1 MTAIMTTRSRAVLA
15 VLLMCLAAGLPAQ
28 TRTFP
33 VDDLKPGM
41 VAIGRT
47 VFEGDRL
54 DEFKAHILGVLRNTI
69 GPRRNLILAR
79 LEGGPLANTGVIAG
93 MSGSPVYIDG
103 RLVGAVSYSLGQF
116 AKEPIAGITPFDE
129 MVEAAT
135 LPSPRRA
142 AARVELTTP
151 ITQDG
156 LRAALSQAFAW
167 TKPFAESP
175 NDVQIFGDV
184 AVNAGI
190 GTLLR
195 PIATPITLGGFDPR
209 VIDPVAGAFRD
220 RGFLP
225 VMAGG
230 SMKLA
235 AQAGSAS
242 GSASPRPLRPG
253 DPIGVAL
260 MSGDL
265 ELGATGTVTEVAGD
279 RIYAFGHPFYGLGP
293 TAFPLTRAYVHVVL
307 PSLTSS
313 MKIASTGDVIGTV
326 LQDRATTIA
335 GTLGAGPSMIPIT
348 LNLNAERGTRKT
360 FKMAMVR
367 DQLFTPLLAYLSVLN
382 TLTSYERENGVAS
395 YAVHGSAQI
404 KNHAPLAFEDLFS
417 GDQPSVGAAAS
428 VVTPINVLLRNAFE
442 DVEIDALTLDIQA
455 SEQARSATVERV
467 WLDGTRV
474 KPGSTVNIKVL
485 LRSYRGEEIMKSLA
499 MQVPANARGSL
510 SVMVADGVRLGQWE
524 SRELQVQPLQ
534 TRGVP
539 QLLQVLNSARKNNR
553 LYVRLIT
560 RDGGAIVKGEPL
572 TALPPSVLAVMEAD
586 RSGGSFR
593 PLQSAVLGE
602 WEIPTDLAVTG
613 SRTLTL
619 PLED

>member
-1 MTAIMTTRSRAVLA
+1 MTTRICAAIAVL
-15 VLLMCLAAGLPAQ
+15 VVCLVGGLPAQ
-28 TRTFP
+28 TRIFP
-33 VDDLKPGM
+33 VADLRPGM
-41 VAIGRT
+41 VATGRT

-54 DEFKAHILGVLRNTI
+54 DEFKAHILGVLRNVI

-116 AKEPIAGITPFDE
+116 SKEPIAGITPFDE
-129 MVEAAT
+129 MLEAAT
-135 LPSPRRA
+135 LPGPRRQL
-142 AARVELTTP
+142 ARVELQTP
-151 ITQDG
+151 ITQDT

-167 TKPFAESP
+167 TRPFADSP
-175 NDVQIFGDV
+175 NDVQLLGG
-184 AVNAGI
+184 ASLNASLNGGI
-190 GTLLR
+190 ATLLR
-195 PIATPITLGGFDPR
+195 PIATPITLGGFDTT
-209 VIDPVAGAFRD
+209 VADPIASAFRD
-220 RGFLP
+220 RGFVP

-230 SMKLA
+230 FAQQDASA
-235 AQAGSAS
+235 AP
-242 GSASPRPLRPG
+242 PRPLRPG

-265 ELGATGTVTEVAGD
+265 ELGATGTVTEVDGD
-279 RIYAFGHPFYGLGP
+279 RVYAFGHPFYGLGP
-293 TAFPLTRAYVHVVL
+293 TAFPMTRAHVHVVL
-307 PSLTSS
+307 PSLISS

-335 GTLGAGPSMIPIT
+335 GTLGAGPSMIPVT
-348 LNLNAERGTRKT
+348 LNLQAARGTKKT

-367 DQLFTPLLAYLSVLN
+367 DQLFTPLLAYLSILN

-395 YAVHGSAQI
+395 YAVRGTAQV
-404 KNHAPLAFEDLFS
+404 KNHAALAFEDLFS

-428 VVTPINVLLRNAFE
+428 VVTPINVLLRNSFE
-442 DVEIDALTLDIQA
+442 DVEIDALTLDIDA
-455 SEQARSATVERV
+455 SEQSRSATLERV

-474 KPGSTVNIKVL
+474 KPGSTVNIKML
-485 LRSYRGEEIMKSLA
+485 LRSYRGEEIVKSLPV
-499 MQVPANARGSL
+499 QVPASARGSL
-510 SVMVADGVRLGQWE
+510 SLLVADGVRLSQWE

-539 QLLQVLNSARKNNR
+539 QMLQVLNSARRNNR
-553 LYVRLIT
+553 LYVRLVT
-560 RDGGAIVKGEPL
+560 RDGGAVVKGESL
-572 TALPPSVLAVMEAD
+572 AALPPSVLAVMEAD

-602 WEIPTDLAVTG
+602 WELPTDLAVSG

>member
-1 MTAIMTTRSRAVLA
+1 MTTRFLVAIAVL
-15 VLLMCLAAGLPAQ
+15 VVCLVGGLPAQ
-28 TRTFP
+28 TRVYP
-33 VDDLKPGM
+33 VEDLRPGM
-41 VAIGRT
+41 VATGRT

-54 DEFKAHILGVLRNTI
+54 DEFKAHILGVLRNVI

-116 AKEPIAGITPFDE
+116 SKEPIAGITPFNE
-129 MVEAAT
+129 MLDAAT
-135 LPSPRRA
+135 LPAPRRQ
-142 AARVELTTP
+142 AARVELQTP
-151 ITQDG
+151 ITQET

-167 TKPFAESP
+167 TKPFADSP
-175 NDVQIFGDV
+175 NDVQLLGGAIGGT
-184 AVNAGI
+184 VNGGI
-190 GTLLR
+190 ATLLR
-195 PIATPITLGGFDPR
+195 PIATPITLGGFDST
-209 VIDPVAGAFRD
+209 VADPVVSAFRD
-220 RGFLP
+220 RGFVP
-225 VMAGG
+225 VMAGSG
-230 SMKLA
+230 LA
-235 AQAGSAS
+235 QQDNTSAP
-242 GSASPRPLRPG
+242 PRPLRPG

-265 ELGATGTVTEVAGD
+265 ELGATGTVTEVDGE
-279 RIYAFGHPFYGLGP
+279 RVYAFGHPFYGLGP
-293 TAFPLTRAYVHVVL
+293 TAFPMTRAHVHVVL
-307 PSLTSS
+307 PSLISS

-335 GTLGAGPSMIPIT
+335 GTLGPGPSMIPVT
-348 LNLNAERGTRKT
+348 LNLQAARGTKKT

-367 DQLFTPLLAYLSVLN
+367 DQLFTPLLAYLSILN

-395 YAVHGSAQI
+395 YAVRGTAQV
-404 KNHAPLAFEDLFS
+404 KNHAALAFEDLFS

-428 VVTPINVLLRNAFE
+428 VVTPINVLLRNSFE
-442 DVEIDALTLDIQA
+442 DVEIDALTLDIDA
-455 SEQARSATVERV
+455 SEQSRSATLERV

-474 KPGSTVNIKVL
+474 KPGSTVNIKML
-485 LRSYRGEEIMKSLA
+485 LRSYRGEEIVKSLPV
-499 MQVPANARGSL
+499 QVPASARGGI
-510 SVMVADGVRLGQWE
+510 SVMVADGVRLAQWE

-539 QLLQVLNSARKNNR
+539 QMLQVLNSARRNNR
-553 LYVRLIT
+553 LYVRMIA
-560 RDGGAIVKGEPL
+560 RDGGAIVKGESL
-572 TALPPSVLAVMEAD
+572 AALPPSVLAVMEAD

-602 WEIPTDLAVTG
+602 WELPTDLAVSG

>member
-1 MTAIMTTRSRAVLA
+1 MTTRSRAVIA
-15 VLLMCLAAGLPAQ
+15 VLLVCLAAGLPAQ

-41 VAIGRT
+41 VATGRT

-54 DEFKAHILGVLRNTI
+54 DEFKAHILGVLHNVI

-116 AKEPIAGITPFDE
+116 SKEPIAGITPFDE

-135 LPSPRRA
+135 LPTPRRQ

-151 ITQDG
+151 ITQEG

-175 NDVQIFGDV
+175 NDVQILGGTGV
-184 AVNAGI
+184 SSGI
-190 GTLLR
+190 ATMLR
-195 PIATPITLGGFDPR
+195 PIATPITLGGFDST
-209 VIDPVAGAFRD
+209 VIDPVAAAFRD

-230 SMKLA
+230 SMKMA
-235 AQAGSAS
+235 RQDGTASAS
-242 GSASPRPLRPG
+242 GASDRPLRPG

-265 ELGATGTVTEVAGD
+265 ELGATGTVTEVVGD
-279 RIYAFGHPFYGLGP
+279 RVYAFGHPFYGLGP
-293 TAFPLTRAYVHVVL
+293 TAFPMTRAHVHVVL

-335 GTLGAGPSMIPIT
+335 GTLGPGPSMIPIT

-428 VVTPINVLLRNAFE
+428 VVTPINVLLRNSFE

-455 SEQARSATVERV
+455 SEQARSATLERV

-499 MQVPANARGSL
+499 LDVPANARGSL
-510 SVMVADGVRLGQWE
+510 SVMVSDGVRLSQWE

-539 QLLQVLNSARKNNR
+539 QLLQVLNSARRNNR

-560 RDGGAIVKGEPL
+560 RDGGAIVKGESL
-572 TALPPSVLAVMEAD
+572 AALPPSVLAVMEAD

-593 PLQSAVLGE
+593 PLQSAVLGQ

>member
-1 MTAIMTTRSRAVLA
+1 M
-15 VLLMCLAAGLPAQ
+15 
-28 TRTFP
+28 
-33 VDDLKPGM
+33 
-41 VAIGRT
+41 
-47 VFEGDRL
+47 
-54 DEFKAHILGVLRNTI
+54 
-69 GPRRNLILAR
+69 
-79 LEGGPLANTGVIAG
+79 
-93 MSGSPVYIDG
+93 
-103 RLVGAVSYSLGQF
+103 
-116 AKEPIAGITPFDE
+116 
-129 MVEAAT
+129 
-135 LPSPRRA
+135 
-142 AARVELTTP
+142 
-151 ITQDG
+151 
-156 LRAALSQAFAW
+156 
-167 TKPFAESP
+167 
-175 NDVQIFGDV
+175 
-184 AVNAGI
+184 
-190 GTLLR
+190 LR
-195 PIATPITLGGFDPR
+195 PIATPITLGGFDPS
-209 VIDPVAGAFRD
+209 VIDPVASAFRD

-230 SMKLA
+230 SMRMA
-235 AQAGSAS
+235 ARQDTSAS
-242 GSASPRPLRPG
+242 ASASPDRRLRPG

-279 RIYAFGHPFYGLGP
+279 RVYAFGHPFYGLGP
-293 TAFPLTRAYVHVVL
+293 TAFPMTRAHVLAVL

-382 TLTSYERENGVAS
+382 TLTSYERENGIAS

-404 KNHAPLAFEDLFS
+404 KNHAPLSFEDLFS

-428 VVTPINVLLRNAFE
+428 VVTPINVLLRNSFE

-455 SEQARSATVERV
+455 SEQARSATLERV

-499 MQVPANARGSL
+499 IDVPANARGSL
-510 SVMVADGVRLGQWE
+510 SVMVSDGVRLSQWE
-524 SRELQVQPLQ
+524 ARELQVQPLQ

-539 QLLQVLNSARKNNR
+539 QLLQVLNSARRNNR

-560 RDGGAIVKGEPL
+560 RDGGAIVKGESL
-572 TALPPSVLAVMEAD
+572 AALPPSVLAVMEAD

-593 PLQSAVLGE
+593 PLQSAVLGQ

>member
-1 MTAIMTTRSRAVLA
+1 
-15 VLLMCLAAGLPAQ
+15 
-28 TRTFP
+28 
-33 VDDLKPGM
+33 
-41 VAIGRT
+41 
-47 VFEGDRL
+47 
-54 DEFKAHILGVLRNTI
+54 
-69 GPRRNLILAR
+69 
-79 LEGGPLANTGVIAG
+79 
-93 MSGSPVYIDG
+93 
-103 RLVGAVSYSLGQF
+103 
-116 AKEPIAGITPFDE
+116 
-129 MVEAAT
+129 
-135 LPSPRRA
+135 
-142 AARVELTTP
+142 
-151 ITQDG
+151 

-175 NDVQIFGDV
+175 NDVQLFGDQ
-184 AVNAGI
+184 AVNGGMGSGI
-190 GTLLR
+190 ATLLR
-195 PIATPITLGGFDPR
+195 PIATPITIGGFDPR

-235 AQAGSAS
+235 AQDGSAS
-242 GSASPRPLRPG
+242 ASQRPLRPG

-428 VVTPINVLLRNAFE
+428 VVTPINVLLRNTFE

-602 WEIPTDLAVTG
+602 WEIPTDLAVSG

>member
-1 MTAIMTTRSRAVLA
+1 MTTRSRAVLA
-15 VLLMCLAAGLPAQ
+15 VLLACLAAGLPAQ
-28 TRTFP
+28 TRSFP
-33 VDDLKPGM
+33 IDDLKPGM
-41 VAIGRT
+41 VGIGRT

-54 DEFKAHILGVLRNTI
+54 DEFKVHILGVLRNTI

-129 MVEAAT
+129 MLEAAT
-135 LPSPRRA
+135 LPTPRRA

-167 TKPFAESP
+167 ARPFADNP
-175 NDVQIFGDV
+175 NDVQIFGDT
-184 AVNAGI
+184 AVSSGI
-190 GTLLR
+190 ATLLR
-195 PIATPITLGGFDPR
+195 PIATPITLGGFDPS

-220 RGFLP
+220 SGFLP

-235 AQAGSAS
+235 AAQGTS
-242 GSASPRPLRPG
+242 GSAPRPLRPG
-253 DPIGVAL
+253 DPLGVAL

-265 ELGATGTVTEVAGD
+265 ELGATGTVTEVDGD
-279 RIYAFGHPFYGLGP
+279 RVYAFGHPFYGLGP
-293 TAFPLTRAYVHVVL
+293 TQFPLTRAHVVVVL
-307 PSLTSS
+307 PSLSSS
-313 MKIASTGDVIGTV
+313 MKIASTGEVIGTV

-404 KNHAPLAFEDLFS
+404 KGHAPLAFEDLFS

-428 VVTPINVLLRNAFE
+428 VVTPINVLLRNSFE

>member
-1 MTAIMTTRSRAVLA
+1 MTTRFRAVIA
-15 VLLMCLAAGLPAQ
+15 VLLVCLAAGLPAQ
-28 TRTFP
+28 TRTYP
-33 VDDLKPGM
+33 IDDLRPGM
-41 VAIGRT
+41 VATGRT

-54 DEFKAHILGVLRNTI
+54 DEFKVHILGVLRNVI

-116 AKEPIAGITPFDE
+116 SKEPIAGITPFDE
-129 MVEAAT
+129 MLEAAT
-135 LPSPRRA
+135 LPASRRPA
-142 AARVELTTP
+142 QRVELTTP
-151 ITQDG
+151 ITQEG

-167 TKPFAESP
+167 TKPFADSP
-175 NDVQIFGDV
+175 NDVQIFGDQ
-184 AVNAGI
+184 ASTGI
-190 GTLLR
+190 NGGIATLLR
-195 PIATPITLGGFDPR
+195 PIATPITLGGFDPS
-209 VIDPVAGAFRD
+209 VIAPVASAFSD
-220 RGFLP
+220 RGFVP
-225 VMAGG
+225 VTAGG

-235 AQAGSAS
+235 AQQSVSAS
-242 GSASPRPLRPG
+242 APAPLRPG

-293 TAFPLTRAYVHVVL
+293 TAFPLTRAHVHVVL
-307 PSLTSS
+307 PSLSSS
-313 MKIASTGDVIGTV
+313 MKIASTGEVIGTV

-335 GTLGAGPSMIPIT
+335 GTLGAGPSLIPIT
-348 LNLNAERGTRKT
+348 LNLNAERGTKKT

-428 VVTPINVLLRNAFE
+428 VVTPINVLLRNSFE

-455 SEQARSATVERV
+455 SEQARSATLERV
-467 WLDGTRV
+467 WLDGARV

-485 LRSYRGEEIMKSLA
+485 LRSYRGEEIMKSLPL
-499 MQVPANARGSL
+499 QVPANARGSL
-510 SVMVADGVRLGQWE
+510 SVMVSDGVRLSQWE

-539 QLLQVLNSARKNNR
+539 QLLQILNSARRNNR
-553 LYVRLIT
+553 LYVRLVA
-560 RDGGAIVKGEPL
+560 RDGGAIVKGESL
-572 TALPPSVLAVMEAD
+572 AALPPSVLAVMEAD

-619 PLED
+619 PLEE